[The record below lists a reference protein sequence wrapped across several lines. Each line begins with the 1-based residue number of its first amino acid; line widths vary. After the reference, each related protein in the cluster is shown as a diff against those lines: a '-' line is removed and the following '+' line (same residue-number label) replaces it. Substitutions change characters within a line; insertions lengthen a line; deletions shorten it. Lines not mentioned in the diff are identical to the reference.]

1 MSKRNNQGIIKKF
14 QSCHEIGKLLTST
27 LDLNE
32 ILDHIMLKVGD
43 LVEAENWSLLLL
55 DEKTNQLE
63 FKVVVGIKKEL
74 ISDITIG
81 LGKGVAGMVA
91 QSGQPIFIEDATN
104 DPRVFR
110 VVDHRTG
117 FSTQSIVCLPLTTH
131 SRIFGVIEIVNI
143 KDMQRFRQE
152 YLPLLEILADYAAI
166 AIENSQYFAKIKKL
180 TYTDEYTG
188 LPNARYMHEHLERL
202 IRKSENSKEKL
213 AVVFMDMDNF
223 KAVVDTYGHLAGSK
237 VLFEVGQ
244 VIRANLPNEHLLCKY
259 GGDEFV
265 IIYIDIDLPKAVS
278 YTEYILSAI
287 RASSFLLTENHPV
300 KLTASFG
307 IAIYPDDAKTK
318 KDLLLRADHLMYS
331 VKKSTKNSI
340 AISG

>member
-1 MSKRNNQGIIKKF
+1 MPKRKDEAIIKKF

-43 LVEAENWSLLLL
+43 LVEAQNWSLLLL

-74 ISDITIG
+74 ISDITITMG
-81 LGKGVAGMVA
+81 EGIVGIVA
-91 QSGQPIFIEDATN
+91 QTGQPVFIEDATN
-104 DPRVFR
+104 DPRVLR
-110 VVDHRTG
+110 AVDHRTG
-117 FSTQSIVCLPLTTH
+117 FSTRSIVCLPLTTH
-131 SRIFGVIEIVNI
+131 SRTFGVIEIVNI
-143 KDMQRFRQE
+143 EDMHRFRQE

-166 AIENSQYFAKIKKL
+166 AIENSQYFSKIKNL

-188 LPNARYMHEHLERL
+188 LPNARYMHEQLEKL
-202 IRKSENSKEKL
+202 ITQSHSSSEKL
-213 AVVFMDMDNF
+213 AVVFMDIDNF
-223 KAVVDTYGHLAGSK
+223 KSVVDTYGHLAGSK

-265 IIYIDIDLPKAVS
+265 IIYVDIDQRKAVS

-300 KLTASFG
+300 KVTASFG
-307 IAIYPDDAKTK
+307 IAMYPDDAKTK

-331 VKKSTKNSI
+331 VKKTTKNSI
-340 AISG
+340 AVSA